1 MRDDSIP
8 KDFTRRMPMTDRY
21 QYVHFWSYTKEPY
34 INIPKGYKI
43 HTVCSDRYGA
53 PQWLI
58 LEKEDKND

>member
-1 MRDDSIP
+1 MN
-8 KDFTRRMPMTDRY
+8 DRY